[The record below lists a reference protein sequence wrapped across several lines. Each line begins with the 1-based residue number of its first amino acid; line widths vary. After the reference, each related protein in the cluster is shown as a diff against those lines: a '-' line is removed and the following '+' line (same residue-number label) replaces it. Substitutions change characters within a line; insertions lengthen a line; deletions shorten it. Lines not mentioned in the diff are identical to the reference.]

1 MTLNGHSRKPQ
12 ANENLRL
19 IAYILVLN
27 KSESSKLTS
36 IGLNVDCLIVVKA
49 SLAAHLALGPEGTWY
64 ADVHRDE

>member
-36 IGLNVDCLIVVKA
+36 INVDCLIVVKA